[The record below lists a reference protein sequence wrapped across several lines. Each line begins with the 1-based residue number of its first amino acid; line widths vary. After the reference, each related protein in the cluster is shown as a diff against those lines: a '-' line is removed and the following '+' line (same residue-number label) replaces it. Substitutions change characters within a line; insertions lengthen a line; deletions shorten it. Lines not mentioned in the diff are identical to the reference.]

1 MDQVQNMELSKD
13 QIIQELIALLNQNQ
27 QKEAAN
33 DVFEMATLID
43 GMGKRLEQVTEELSS
58 VRKQL
63 EKMEQEKADKTL
75 KANKIYLEGDYMKKL
90 IAVALA
96 IVCVLGLIGCG
107 QRKQTVIGIPDTI
120 DKVEVSFYSMGQ
132 VTEWELD
139 ESKLPA
145 WKEWAENL
153 SLKPLS
159 EEKIEELKLTD
170 GGESYHFEI
179 NNDEMSFT
187 FKDHGSDKYLVIDKT
202 YYEVL
207 NGTIPGVMKLEF
219 YIVPVVSLVCGVILL
234 KTSAMKINSIFGFR
248 TKVSTK
254 NNETW
259 KYCNQLCAKILILI
273 GIISI
278 IAMLALGNFSAL
290 LFGVLELGE
299 LVNIIVVIAILL
311 SIPVVNRS
319 CKKKFEMQ

>member
-1 MDQVQNMELSKD
+1 
-13 QIIQELIALLNQNQ
+13 
-27 QKEAAN
+27 
-33 DVFEMATLID
+33 
-43 GMGKRLEQVTEELSS
+43 
-58 VRKQL
+58 
-63 EKMEQEKADKTL
+63 
-75 KANKIYLEGDYMKKL
+75 
-90 IAVALA
+90 
-96 IVCVLGLIGCG
+96 
-107 QRKQTVIGIPDTI
+107 
-120 DKVEVSFYSMGQ
+120 MGQ

>member
-159 EEKIEELKLTD
+159 EV
-170 GGESYHFEI
+170 
-179 NNDEMSFT
+179 SFT

-234 KTSAMKINSIFGFR
+234 NTSAMKINSIFGFR

-299 LVNIIVVIAILL
+299 LVNIIVVIAILG
-311 SIPVVNRS
+311 NAD
-319 CKKKFEMQ
+319 